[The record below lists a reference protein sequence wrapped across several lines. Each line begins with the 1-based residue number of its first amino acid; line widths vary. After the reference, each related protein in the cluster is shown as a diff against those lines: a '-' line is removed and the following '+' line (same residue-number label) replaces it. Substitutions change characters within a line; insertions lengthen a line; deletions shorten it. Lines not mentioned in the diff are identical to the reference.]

1 MKRYIDAGALNGQWD
16 EVVNNA
22 LDKRQ
27 FTDVTTPATPDQEYS
42 IEHGFGTVALGFI
55 IIAQDKAAVTC
66 KGATAWDSNKIY
78 LKTNTAS
85 VVARIMVF

>member
-1 MKRYIDAGALNGQWD
+1 VKRFIDTGALNQQWD

-27 FTDVTTPATPDQEYS
+27 FTDVTTPATPDLEYS

-55 IIAQDKAAVTC
+55 IIAQNKAAVTY
-66 KGATAWDSNKIY
+66 KGTTAWDDNKIY
-78 LKTNTAS
+78 LKTDTAT
-85 VVARIMVF
+85 VVIRIMVF